1 MTNFGRSARRLPWSL
16 LLLPA
21 AAGVPAGLLWW
32 LLAPGGLNLIT
43 RNPSLASGTAPLVWL
58 PRDLTLAG
66 IMVLAGCLLAV
77 FLADGKRPDPQTAL
91 LAGLVGAVAG
101 SLAAWGTGILAA
113 RLWGPAVDNSVN
125 ASVAFSLRALPVLL
139 LWPAATA
146 VSVFVLEVAG
156 MAGRKP
162 AGSGGGTT
170 GGNSAV
176 K

>member
-1 MTNFGRSARRLPWSL
+1 MTNFGRPARRLPWSL
-16 LLLPA
+16 LLVPA
-21 AAGVPAGLLWW
+21 VAGVPAGLLWW

-101 SLAAWGTGILAA
+101 SLVAWGTGILTA
-113 RLWGPAVDNSVN
+113 RLWGPPVDPSAN
-125 ASVAFSLRALPVLL
+125 ASIAFSLRALPVLL

-146 VSVFVLEVAG
+146 VSVFVLELVG
-156 MAGRKP
+156 MSGRKP
-162 AGSGGGTT
+162 AGSRGGSAGV
-170 GGNSAV
+170 NSAV